1 MKRPYLTRGERAL
14 LLEVSETLRCVYST
28 HEASPGYP
36 HLVASDAVFAA
47 NLLDQMA
54 ADAVKGV
61 PIRTDDYP
69 LLAKGQEF
77 EEITPADLVGKT
89 AAAYPKDGRT
99 VMRLVDDEDGTL
111 GHEFAV
117 RDFEEANMIAKAL
130 AFCRDTLPGAS

>member
-1 MKRPYLTRGERAL
+1 MIRPYLTRGERAL
-14 LLEVSETLRCVYST
+14 MLEVSETLRCVYST

-36 HLVASDAVFAA
+36 HMVAVDAVFAA
-47 NLLDQMA
+47 KLLDDLA

-61 PIRTDDYP
+61 PISTDDYP

-77 EEITPADLVGKT
+77 EEIAPADLVGKT
-89 AAAYPKDGRT
+89 AAAYPKGGKT
-99 VMRLVDDEDGTL
+99 IMRLVEEDGTL

-130 AFCRDTLPGAS
+130 AFCRDTLPCAS